1 MLFVVVGAFI
11 FRYVAT
17 NQANTTLLS
26 ERTENL
32 EYITSQLPD
41 SFIEKL
47 ASHLS
52 SHRDFEKR
60 KLQEGESL
68 VIEPRY
74 VDRWLEIK
82 WQQTSSDI
90 ANKVVSSYESSSVG
104 FINLGT
110 SSSMKIEP
118 ISQEDSFET
127 TWYPRQVKLKL
138 IYPDDPD
145 NLVNNN
151 LGDTKWEPPVVL
163 SYASQSYKRLDEDL
177 AKIDRSIQVPIW
189 LTIFIGIM
197 LAFFMGLN
205 LSSGVIKV
213 KKGILSLKD
222 DLHKPIPKISGE
234 LGEIADTANKLA
246 LGLLQSKSRSERVLD
261 AVSTGIV
268 VVDSDLMILDA
279 NPSSLQITGKTRE
292 DILGQDLNSLGHI
305 GTIAHDNLKDVI
317 RTGSIWSSGA
327 TKINAY
333 KGQRFINMRAIAVD
347 LGHTR
352 EAILAISD
360 VTESVIQSLESE
372 RKASL
377 TRLGLF
383 TSGIAHEVRNPL
395 TSIKGFVQL
404 LTGKM
409 KDKPESKYLVPIGRE
424 VNRLESLIN
433 DLLASVRQK
442 PLERSFV
449 NLSELV
455 ESVLEVQENDLIDK
469 RIRIVRELDAN
480 IVANI
485 DEKRVYQVILNIII
499 NARDAMKDG
508 GILTLKT
515 HTNEE
520 WHQIDIGDTG
530 GGISE
535 EDSAMIFT
543 PFFTTKAEGT
553 GLGLSICEQIIKA
566 HGGVLS
572 FSSDESGTVF
582 SIKFPIE

>member
-1 MLFVVVGAFI
+1 
-11 FRYVAT
+11 
-17 NQANTTLLS
+17 
-26 ERTENL
+26 
-32 EYITSQLPD
+32 
-41 SFIEKL
+41 
-47 ASHLS
+47 
-52 SHRDFEKR
+52 
-60 KLQEGESL
+60 
-68 VIEPRY
+68 
-74 VDRWLEIK
+74 
-82 WQQTSSDI
+82 
-90 ANKVVSSYESSSVG
+90 
-104 FINLGT
+104 
-110 SSSMKIEP
+110 
-118 ISQEDSFET
+118 
-127 TWYPRQVKLKL
+127 
-138 IYPDDPD
+138 
-145 NLVNNN
+145 
-151 LGDTKWEPPVVL
+151 
-163 SYASQSYKRLDEDL
+163 
-177 AKIDRSIQVPIW
+177 
-189 LTIFIGIM
+189 
-197 LAFFMGLN
+197 
-205 LSSGVIKV
+205 
-213 KKGILSLKD
+213 
-222 DLHKPIPKISGE
+222 
-234 LGEIADTANKLA
+234 
-246 LGLLQSKSRSERVLD
+246 
-261 AVSTGIV
+261 
-268 VVDSDLMILDA
+268 
-279 NPSSLQITGKTRE
+279 
-292 DILGQDLNSLGHI
+292 
-305 GTIAHDNLKDVI
+305 
-317 RTGSIWSSGA
+317 
-327 TKINAY
+327 
-333 KGQRFINMRAIAVD
+333 MRAIAVD